1 MVALCQMQLAPVS
14 LPHTH
19 MRTAPRVKGPQ
30 KLGTRGELLRRSETI
45 CSQRARK
52 VSATSPAEADRA
64 ARVLLVALCT
74 YLELVLVWSIGA
86 MLLRGPRTRDRA
98 AVGESERRVRRSE
111 RERESRSLMEAARL
125 KAVSAKLARA
135 LLLLLLV
142 LCAAVCW
149 PRAAQ
154 PQKED
159 AHRRAPPLSRSSN
172 SDYIWT
178 GAMPS
183 WAEKSH

>member
-74 YLELVLVWSIGA
+74 YLELVLVWSVGA

-111 RERESRSLMEAARL
+111 RERESLFDGSC
-125 KAVSAKLARA
+125 SAKSCLCEACKGSPAATACPLRRCVLASRGTTA
-135 LLLLLLV
+135 
-142 LCAAVCW
+142 
-149 PRAAQ
+149 
-154 PQKED
+154 KG
-159 AHRRAPPLSRSSN
+159 RRAPTRASPQSLIELRLHMDRS
-172 SDYIWT
+172 DALM
-178 GAMPS
+178 G
-183 WAEKSH
+183 